1 MDTHLVL
8 TTTVVLTVASMA
20 AAIAITSSRAG
31 TATDRK
37 RILSVLLQITVMGW
51 IALLAF
57 LRPAG

>member
-8 TTTVVLTVASMA
+8 TTAVVLTVASMT
-20 AAIAITSSRAG
+20 AAIAITLSQAG

-37 RILSVLLQITVMGW
+37 RVLPVLLQITVMGW
-51 IALLAF
+51 IALLAL